1 MPFEPLDTWASSYE
15 ETFSILFEDAAQPGF
30 NSDAKT
36 EEAWQTWYDG
46 NIIDA
51 TCVAPIATAPT
62 LTAVKDKLNFAPVQF
77 VNPGTPDLAAT
88 VLSLAFAAYMNSL
101 VWTPPPPAPPFSAIT
116 TVITDPVSVTAA
128 QATLYAALLAEFA
141 IIPPPGGDQAKYLAI
156 GGLFLAASQAC
167 LVNFIGLSTAVPP
180 APLIIPV
187 PMV

>member
-88 VLSLAFAAYMNSL
+88 VLSLAFAAYMNSFEPCARQL
-101 VWTPPPPAPPFSAIT
+101 LRQPQPQPRKVNECLWHWRPFLPQSRPAPSIFEMIGFSI
-116 TVITDPVSVTAA
+116 DRHWGYPKWQSM
-128 QATLYAALLAEFA
+128 
-141 IIPPPGGDQAKYLAI
+141 G
-156 GGLFLAASQAC
+156 
-167 LVNFIGLSTAVPP
+167 
-180 APLIIPV
+180 
-187 PMV
+187 